1 MQKKKLGLFLAAV
14 LAFSML
20 AGGCQSTS
28 SSGSDAEEQTET
40 QAEDAAKEVE
50 DETGD
55 AEEAEEKTVTVAMPS
70 AWADMFPLGES
81 NYYERIL
88 FDQVYSTLIKQN
100 ADGSYTGDLAES
112 WEANDESTEITF
124 KLREGVKW
132 HDGEEFTADDIVA
145 CMKMYADP
153 DVNASSRY
161 YLEYIAGCDESGAE
175 ESEDSLEVAANGDNE
190 VILTLKEPTFID
202 TVLDDL
208 TKVFIVAEHT
218 IKDLSA
224 DDINNAQTWIE
235 PVGTGAFVYAD
246 AVDGERMEFTA
257 NQNYYLG
264 APDIDKLVV
273 RVVEASNLLAGL
285 MNGEIDTVLY
295 GGVPLEDWE
304 MAKTQDNLTCESVET
319 TGYQMMIFNASK
331 DYMTQEVRQ
340 ALSMAIDRNAL
351 VEQLL
356 QGEGEPIV
364 TPLSPLSPY
373 YDKGTEVW
381 YDQEEAKSILEAA
394 GFPFDQKLTF
404 SVPTGNTV
412 REKAATM
419 IVEDLKKIGVRVEI
433 NQADFATVMDIL
445 KNGEAD
451 LGIVGSGGTMNPSE
465 SLEMLTGSFN
475 LAHLPDDNE
484 LVQLL
489 NEANS
494 LLTFDERKPIFDE
507 FQTKVKEIS
516 PYAYLFTTNNLVAYN
531 NRLSEVNVDN
541 FGTFNFG
548 LYSWKVSE

>member
-1 MQKKKLGLFLAAV
+1 MKKKKLSMLLATV

-20 AGGCQSTS
+20 AGGCGG
-28 SSGSDAEEQTET
+28 SSGGGDSTQPKEQTEAA
-40 QAEDAAKEVE
+40 AEDEAA
-50 DETGD
+50 DESADTQTGG
-55 AEEAEEKTVTVAMPS
+55 EKTVTVAMPS

-100 ADGSYTGDLAES
+100 ADGSYSGDLAES
-112 WEANDESTEITF
+112 WEPNEDSSEITF
-124 KLREGVKW
+124 KLREGIKW
-132 HDGEEFTADDIVA
+132 HDGEAFTAEDVVA

-153 DVNASSRY
+153 AVNASSRY

-175 ESEDSLEVAANGDNE
+175 DSEDSLEVAANGDNE
-190 VILTLKEPTFID
+190 VVITLKEPTFID

-208 TKVFIVAEHT
+208 TKVFIVAEHK

-224 DDINNAQTWIE
+224 DDINNAQTWTE
-235 PVGTGAFVYAD
+235 PMGTGAFVYAD

-257 NQNYYLG
+257 NKDYYLG
-264 APDIDKLVV
+264 APDMDRLVV

-295 GGVPLEDWE
+295 GGVPLDDWE
-304 MAKTQDNLTCESVET
+304 MAKTQENLTCGSVET

-351 VEQLL
+351 VDQLL
-356 QGEGEPIV
+356 QGEGETIV

-373 YDKGTEVW
+373 YDEKTEVW
-381 YDQEEAKSILEAA
+381 FDQDEAKSILEKAD
-394 GFPFDQKLTF
+394 FPFDQKLTF
-404 SVPTGNTV
+404 AVPTGNTV
-412 REKAATM
+412 REKTATM
-419 IVEDLKKIGVRVEI
+419 IVEDLKKIGVQAEV

-494 LLTFDERKPIFDE
+494 LLTFDERKPVFDS
-507 FQTKVKEIS
+507 FQEKIKEVS

-531 NRLSEVNVDN
+531 KRLSNVNVDN

-548 LYSWKVSE
+548 LYDWKVSE

>member
-1 MQKKKLGLFLAAV
+1 MKKLSAVLATV
-14 LAFSML
+14 LAFSLL
-20 AGGCQSTS
+20 AGGC
-28 SSGSDAEEQTET
+28 SSGGANDAEPKEQTEA
-40 QAEDAAKEVE
+40 QE
-50 DETGD
+50 G
-55 AEEAEEKTVTVAMPS
+55 EEAGDTGSGGEKTVTVAMPS

-100 ADGSYTGDLAES
+100 ADGSYSGDLAES

-132 HDGEEFTADDIVA
+132 HDGEAFTAEDVVA

-153 DVNASSRY
+153 NVNASSRY

-175 ESEDSLEVAANGDNE
+175 DSEDSLEVAANGDNE
-190 VILTLKEPTFID
+190 VVLTLKEPTFVD

-208 TKVFIVAEHT
+208 TKVFIVAEHK

-224 DDINNAQTWIE
+224 EDINNAQTWRE
-235 PVGTGAFVYAD
+235 PMGTGAFVYAD

-257 NQNYYLG
+257 NKDYYLG
-264 APDIDKLVV
+264 TPDMDKLVV

-295 GGVPLEDWE
+295 GGIPLDDWE
-304 MAKTQDNLTCESVET
+304 MAQTQDNLVCESVET
-319 TGYQMMIFNASK
+319 TGYQLMIFNASK

-356 QGEGEPIV
+356 KGEGETIV
-364 TPLSPLSPY
+364 TPLSPLNPY
-373 YDKGTEVW
+373 YDEGAEVW
-381 YDQEEAKSILEAA
+381 FDQEEAKSMLEKAD
-394 GFPFDQKLTF
+394 FPFDQKLTF
-404 SVPTGNTV
+404 AVPTGNTI

-419 IVEDLKKIGVRVEI
+419 IVEDLKKIGVQVEI
-433 NQADFATVMDIL
+433 NQADFATVMDTL

-489 NEANS
+489 NQANS
-494 LLTFDERKPIFDE
+494 LLTFDERKPVFDE
-507 FQTKVKEIS
+507 FQAKIKEIS

-531 NRLSEVNVDN
+531 KRLSDVNVDN
-541 FGTFNFG
+541 FGTFNFE
-548 LYSWKVSE
+548 LYSWKVNE